1 MLYRSLFFITKC
13 LFSKLF
19 MIISKTNLSFSKL
32 CAVVVN
38 IWSILKFLFIY
49 LVNMFIIYILNLL
62 LNINSF
68 LILPIGYIESVSD
81 NCCKLFSVSV
91 I

>member
-1 MLYRSLFFITKC
+1 MCGS
-13 LFSKLF
+13 
-19 MIISKTNLSFSKL
+19 
-32 CAVVVN
+32 N

-81 NCCKLFSVSV
+81 NCCKLFFILFINLSIFDSLKWVSKG
-91 I
+91 